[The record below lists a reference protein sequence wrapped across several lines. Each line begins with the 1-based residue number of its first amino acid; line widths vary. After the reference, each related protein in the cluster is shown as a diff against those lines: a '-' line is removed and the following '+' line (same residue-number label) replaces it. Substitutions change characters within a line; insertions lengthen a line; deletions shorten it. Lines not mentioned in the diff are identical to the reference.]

1 MIGPVSAGRM
11 RSWLGRRGGVTAA
24 LAVALAAGLIFTG
37 GTDAFYSGA
46 LTSGVSTFAAGT
58 GTWDYSAQVL
68 ADGPVAYWRLGD
80 AAGAATA
87 ADQTGTNPGTYLN
100 GPVLARPGAPGAAA
114 GGDTAAGFDGVD
126 DSVKIPTSTSLDTKT
141 KITVEA
147 WFKYG
152 STAGRGPIVEY
163 NNTTAFGVQLWRN
176 SGPNDLYANFVDTG
190 GVSHKV
196 QSEGVLTPN
205 VWHQAVAVYDGTN
218 GFLYLDG
225 ALVASAT
232 LGSFTLQT
240 SYDLYVSAR
249 PSPSPSVYGQQDV
262 DDVSVYN
269 GVLSA
274 ARVAAHYAYGA

>member
-1 MIGPVSAGRM
+1 M
-11 RSWLGRRGGVTAA
+11 
-24 LAVALAAGLIFTG
+24 
-37 GTDAFYSGA
+37 
-46 LTSGVSTFAAGT
+46 
-58 GTWDYSAQVL
+58 
-68 ADGPVAYWRLGD
+68 
-80 AAGAATA
+80 
-87 ADQTGTNPGTYLN
+87 
-100 GPVLARPGAPGAAA
+100 
-114 GGDTAAGFDGVD
+114 
-126 DSVKIPTSTSLDTKT
+126 
-141 KITVEA
+141 
-147 WFKYG
+147 
-152 STAGRGPIVEY
+152 
-163 NNTTAFGVQLWRN
+163 
-176 SGPNDLYANFVDTG
+176 DTG